1 MPKKTEKPKKKPHVA
16 TRKTTKGRE
25 KPKAKVLKSFSKV
38 SVSKASGKASR
49 STTTK
54 AKSTPKVKAVKPTKP
69 TKPVKQAKS
78 VKPAKSLKP
87 SVKSTSKFVTQS
99 TPAKSREKIVTKV
112 VPKKGVTKVVTKTKK
127 ELAPPMPTK
136 SSAPKV
142 MKVTSA
148 RQAKLKKILSD
159 KRTTIMKVMQEQLG
173 QSLNDEQQRR
183 LESAMDSGDQALLD
197 LEREMGISLQEM
209 RNKERQLIDN
219 ALTRLQEGSYGMCAD
234 CGDEISEKR
243 LEALPFA
250 TLCVACQ
257 SKRELLEKIERGEQR
272 M

>member
-1 MPKKTEKPKKKPHVA
+1 M
-16 TRKTTKGRE
+16 
-25 KPKAKVLKSFSKV
+25 
-38 SVSKASGKASR
+38 
-49 STTTK
+49 
-54 AKSTPKVKAVKPTKP
+54 
-69 TKPVKQAKS
+69 
-78 VKPAKSLKP
+78 
-87 SVKSTSKFVTQS
+87 
-99 TPAKSREKIVTKV
+99 
-112 VPKKGVTKVVTKTKK
+112 
-127 ELAPPMPTK
+127 
-136 SSAPKV
+136 

-159 KRTTIMKVMQEQLG
+159 KRATIMKQMQKQLG

-209 RNKERQLIDN
+209 RKKERQLIDD
-219 ALTRLQEGSYGMCAD
+219 ALTSLNEGSYGMCGD
-234 CGDEISEKR
+234 CGEEISEKR

>member
-1 MPKKTEKPKKKPHVA
+1 MPRKIEKPKKKQRVPISKA
-16 TRKTTKGRE
+16 TKGHE
-25 KPKAKVLKSFSKV
+25 KPKAKTKKSVAKISSTK
-38 SVSKASGKASR
+38 SSGK
-49 STTTK
+49 TTAKTK
-54 AKSTPKVKAVKPTKP
+54 TPKPAVKPNPKTPKAAVKPT
-69 TKPVKQAKS
+69 TKA
-78 VKPAKSLKP
+78 
-87 SVKSTSKFVTQS
+87 
-99 TPAKSREKIVTKV
+99 VTKAT
-112 VPKKGVTKVVTKTKK
+112 PSKAQKKVATKVITKAVTKAVTKTKK
-127 ELAPPMPTK
+127 EIAPPMPTK

-148 RQAKLKKILSD
+148 RQAKLKKILLD
-159 KRTTIMKVMQEQLG
+159 KRAKIMKEMQQQLG

-219 ALTRLQEGSYGMCAD
+219 AITRLNEGSYGMCAD
-234 CGDEISEKR
+234 CGEEISEKR